1 MSFAPDRAASSTA
14 AGFSPPYGAVQ
25 HQGAQKIAVRLDRPE
40 QLRPLPGAKV
50 VGLDAV
56 PAHTGGGNP
65 AAHLQVIQLSG
76 QHVRRAVDVEII
88 GPLYQLFHSTLQISS
103 QYCRTIFPAITIT
116 PGRAARQ
123 SPRKIFW
130 RGSESQGPSQRSGQT
145 TQLSLLNLL
154 CYWTLLSFFFLLLF
168 LILVQNEILSF

>member
-1 MSFAPDRAASSTA
+1 MSFAPDRAASS
-14 AGFSPPYGAVQ
+14 GGVQPPYGAVQ

-154 CYWTLLSFFFLLLF
+154 CY
-168 LILVQNEILSF
+168 